1 MSRHFVVEGGERED
15 LIEGGESFDEWSQLI
30 YVHEEDLGWTLDGFH
45 GRLTAAVAMK

>member
-30 YVHEEDLGWTLDGFH
+30 TFMRKTWGGLLTGFTDG
-45 GRLTAAVAMK
+45 